1 MDRSKP
7 PFTLGI
13 EEEYLLV
20 DLESRNVVVDPPPD
34 IFDECESQAGDSLVE
49 HELLR
54 SQIEV
59 DTRVCRS
66 VPEARDDLARLRRLT
81 SDVAARYGLAPIAAS
96 THPFADWH
104 EQHRTDRERFQ
115 MIARDLRSLSRRNL
129 VGGMHVHV
137 GIGDDDLRVSLM
149 NQFVRYLPMVLAL
162 STSSPFW
169 QGINTGLKSY
179 RLTVFDGFPRTGLPE
194 RFENYA
200 DYRRTI
206 ETLRSAGIITDAT
219 FIWWDMRISARYP
232 TLECRI
238 ADICTRIDDAAGIA
252 ALVQSI
258 LHYLFRLQQGVKRG
272 HDYPRFLID
281 QNRWYGMR
289 YGCSGGLV
297 DFDTGRIVPVEE
309 MLADTVE
316 LVRRDAQELGCL
328 AELESTLR
336 IPRRG
341 TSADRQIRCYEEAI
355 KQGRPPEAALLEVV
369 DMLIAETVRDT

>member
-1 MDRSKP
+1 MNRSEP

-20 DLESRNVVVDPPPD
+20 DLESRNVAIDPPPD
-34 IFDECESQAGDSLVE
+34 IFDECESQAGDGLVE

-59 DTRVCRS
+59 DTRVCRNVS
-66 VPEARDDLARLRRLT
+66 EARADLARLRRLT
-81 SDVAARYGLAPIAAS
+81 SDVAARYGLAPLAAS

-115 MIARDLRSLSRRNL
+115 MIAHDLRSLSRRNL

-137 GIGDDDLRVSLM
+137 GIGDDDLRVELM
-149 NQFVRYLPMVLAL
+149 NQFVKYLPLVLAL

-194 RFENYA
+194 RFENHA
-200 DYRRTI
+200 DYERTI
-206 ETLRSAGIITDAT
+206 ETLRSAGIIEDAT

-238 ADICTRIDDAAGIA
+238 ADICTRIDDAASIT
-252 ALVQSI
+252 ALIQSI
-258 LHYLFRLQQGVKRG
+258 LHYLYRLRREGKRG
-272 HDYPRFLID
+272 LDYPRFLID

-289 YGCSGGLV
+289 YGCHGGLV
-297 DFDTGRIVPVEE
+297 DFATGRIVPVKELLTE
-309 MLADTVE
+309 TVYR
-316 LVRRDAQELGCL
+316 VHRDAEELGCT
-328 AELESTLR
+328 AELESALQ
-336 IPRRG
+336 IPDRG
-341 TSADRQIRCYEEAI
+341 TSADRQISCYEEAV
-355 KQGRPPEAALLEVV
+355 KKGQSPSAALREVV
-369 DMLIAETVRDT
+369 DMLIAETARDI

>member
-1 MDRSKP
+1 MNLSEP

-20 DLESRNVVVDPPPD
+20 DLESRNVAIDPPPD

-59 DTRVCRS
+59 DTRVCQS

-137 GIGDDDLRVSLM
+137 GIGDDERRVALM
-149 NQFVRYLPMVLAL
+149 NQFARYLPLVLAL

-194 RFENYA
+194 RFENFS
-200 DYRRTI
+200 DYQRTI
-206 ETLRSAGIITDAT
+206 ETLRSAGIIADAT

-238 ADICTRIDDAAGIA
+238 ADICTRIDDAVSIA
-252 ALVQSI
+252 ALIQSI
-258 LHYLFRLQQGVKRG
+258 LHYLYRSQREGQRG
-272 HDYPRFLID
+272 QDFPRFLID

-297 DFDTGRIVPVEE
+297 DFATDRIVPVEE
-309 MLADTVE
+309 LLADTVE
-316 LVRRDAQELGCL
+316 MVRRDAAELGCL
-328 AELESTLR
+328 AELENTLQ

-355 KQGRPPEAALLEVV
+355 KQGRSPDAALHEVV
-369 DMLIAETVRDT
+369 DMLIAETVRAT

>member
-1 MDRSKP
+1 MNRSEP

-20 DLESRNVVVDPPPD
+20 DLESRNVAIDPPPD
-34 IFDECESQAGDSLVE
+34 VFDECESQAGDSLVE

-66 VPEARDDLARLRRLT
+66 VPEAREDLARLRRLT

-137 GIGDDDLRVSLM
+137 GIGDDDLRVGLM
-149 NQFVRYLPMVLAL
+149 NQFVRYLPLVLAL

-194 RFENYA
+194 RFENHAEYQ
-200 DYRRTI
+200 RTV
-206 ETLRSAGIITDAT
+206 ETLRSAGIIPDAT

-238 ADICTRIDDAAGIA
+238 ADICTRIDDAASIA
-252 ALVQSI
+252 ALIQAT
-258 LHYLFRLQQGVKRG
+258 LHYLYRMHRDGRRGV
-272 HDYPRFLID
+272 DFPRFLID

-289 YGCSGGLV
+289 YGCSGRLV
-297 DFDTGRIVPVEE
+297 DFATDRIVPVGE
-309 MLADTVE
+309 MLADMVE
-316 LVRRDAQELGCL
+316 MVRRDAEELGCL
-328 AELESTLR
+328 AELENTLQ
-336 IPRRG
+336 IPLRG

-355 KQGRPPEAALLEVV
+355 KQGRPPEAALREVV

>member
-1 MDRSKP
+1 MNLSEP

-20 DLESRNVVVDPPPD
+20 DLESRNVAVDPPPD

-59 DTRVCRS
+59 DTRVCQS
-66 VPEARDDLARLRRLT
+66 VPEAREDLARLRRLT

-137 GIGDDDLRVSLM
+137 GIGNDELRVALM
-149 NQFVRYLPMVLAL
+149 NQFARYLPLVLAL

-194 RFENYA
+194 RFENFS
-200 DYRRTI
+200 DYQRTI
-206 ETLRSAGIITDAT
+206 ETLRSAGIIADAT

-238 ADICTRIDDAAGIA
+238 ADICTRIDDAVSIA
-252 ALVQSI
+252 ALIQSI
-258 LHYLFRLQQGVKRG
+258 LHYLYRLQREGQRG
-272 HDYPRFLID
+272 QDFPRFLID

-297 DFDTGRIVPVEE
+297 DFATDRIVPVEE
-309 MLADTVE
+309 LLADTVE
-316 LVRRDAQELGCL
+316 MVRRDAAELGCQ
-328 AELESTLR
+328 AELENTLQ

-355 KQGRPPEAALLEVV
+355 KQGRSPDAALHEVV
-369 DMLIAETVRDT
+369 DMLIAETVRAT